1 MVFFAL
7 QSIQLL
13 HNEDMRSTKYLHP
26 SSYNLVKMQLEE
38 RLSSDHLEMLHTE
51 CPVLVQQ
58 ESSKGGIKW
67 LLCLLDRNGTG
78 ACTVQGNIWWWKSG
92 MTATKQSSKWAVV
105 NCTRLSL
112 IGMIIYVCIKL
123 CLYMISLLLV
133 DLANMYRL
141 LKPIKSVGPL
151 CQCLESHIRKTGLQM
166 IESLTQDNVSI
177 ATQAF

>member
-58 ESSKGGIKW
+58 ESSKGE
-67 LLCLLDRNGTG
+67 
-78 ACTVQGNIWWWKSG
+78 
-92 MTATKQSSKWAVV
+92 SS
-105 NCTRLSL
+105 L
-112 IGMIIYVCIKL
+112 
-123 CLYMISLLLV
+123 
-133 DLANMYRL
+133 
-141 LKPIKSVGPL
+141 
-151 CQCLESHIRKTGLQM
+151 
-166 IESLTQDNVSI
+166 
-177 ATQAF
+177 